1 MAGFGLQKNMV
12 FDWNRTEFRIDRLQ
26 PNGNILLER
35 VEDGCISI
43 VQREELLAEYRNGHI
58 SAKPVTSNLGQAVEK
73 VFSRP
78 LDELS
83 QDVQQEV
90 VRRRKYL
97 QAIFVH
103 GRPIFTKEYLSPLIL
118 QAAEEINDKYPPSV
132 SSIYRWHRRY
142 QRSGDTRSLIP
153 RFDRRGSRNLKQS
166 TLLMQFA
173 SAAIEEAFKISPQAT
188 GSNIYTR
195 LIPKVDIANNAL
207 PSSEQIK
214 PPSLRTLYR
223 MLTRVDS
230 YDHTVLKNG
239 KVTADNRFRVVKL
252 GVQTQRI
259 LERVE
264 IDHTPLDLFLIDE
277 KSWLPL
283 GRPTLTVVIDHYSR
297 MLLGFHLSFDNPS
310 TGAVMGALRH
320 AILPKAPI
328 KQALPDLKTQ
338 HKWVCYGRPD
348 VIVADNGLEFH
359 GKDLDS
365 VAFDLGIRLQY
376 CPKHQ
381 PRFKGVVERYLKTIN
396 YFFAHQLPGTSLA
409 RWHLRGDYDPLKHAV
424 LTLAEFHQIFQ
435 KWVLDDYAQTVHRGM
450 NETPWARWHEGMRH
464 REPELPESVK
474 ALQQRIGK
482 VEERALR
489 NDGIVLHGIRY
500 NSDALA
506 PILRAYGAG
515 TKVRVLYDHED
526 LGDIQVW
533 GPDSADPICVL
544 ALDQGYAHG
553 LTSMQNDLI
562 RAAVREKGASQQN
575 QAALQQAKQ
584 DIINAVES
592 LMGSRKQ
599 RDRRQAAAM
608 RGLSISKPE
617 SSLQFEPN
625 QGKDKSIRDTAKLA
639 KNKEF
644 SPLTLLESDAPP
656 SVIYSFFRPSN
667 RVDEEEK
674 NES

>member
-1 MAGFGLQKNMV
+1 MAGFGLQKNMG
-12 FDWNRTEFRIDRLQ
+12 FNWNGTEFRIDRLQ
-26 PNGNILLER
+26 PNGDVLLER
-35 VEDGCISI
+35 VEDGCVSI
-43 VQREELLAEYRNGHI
+43 VHREHLLAEYRQGNV
-58 SAKPVTSNLGQAVEK
+58 SAKAPVPGSGLTAEN

-83 QDVQQEV
+83 QDVQQEAA
-90 VRRRKYL
+90 RRRHYL
-97 QAIFVH
+97 QAILVH
-103 GRPIFTKEYLSPLIL
+103 GRPVFTKEYLCPLIL
-118 QAAEEINDKYPPSV
+118 QAAAEIGDENPPGI

-142 QRSGDTRSLIP
+142 KNSDDTRALIP
-153 RFDRRGSRNLKQS
+153 RFDRRGSRNLKQCS
-166 TLLMQFA
+166 KLLKFA
-173 SAAIEEAFKISPQAT
+173 SEAIEEAFKVSPQAT
-188 GSNIYTR
+188 GPNIYTR
-195 LIPKVDIANNAL
+195 LIAKIDVANRSL
-207 PSSEQIK
+207 HSSEQIK
-214 PPSLRTLYR
+214 RPSLSTLYR
-223 MLTRVDS
+223 MLTRVES
-230 YDHTVLKNG
+230 YDHAVLKDG
-239 KVTADNRFRVVKL
+239 KNAADKRFRVVKA
-252 GVQTQRI
+252 GVTTERI

-320 AILPKAPI
+320 AILPKTPVM
-328 KQALPDLKTQ
+328 QVLPELEAKHT
-338 HKWVCYGRPD
+338 WACYGRPD
-348 VIVADNGLEFH
+348 VMVVDNGLEFH

-365 VAFDLGIRLQY
+365 VAYDLGIRIQY

-435 KWVLDDYAQTVHRGM
+435 KWILDDYSQTVHRGM
-450 NETPWARWHEGMRH
+450 NETPWARWHDGLRH

-474 ALQQRIGK
+474 ALQQRIGQI
-482 VEERALR
+482 EERALR

-506 PILRAYGAG
+506 PMLRAYGAG

-533 GPDSADPICVL
+533 GPDSAEPVCVL
-544 ALDQGYAHG
+544 ALDQGYARG
-553 LTSMQNDLI
+553 LTALQNDMI
-562 RAAVREKGASQQN
+562 RAAVREKGASQQD
-575 QAALQQAKQ
+575 QTALQQAKQ
-584 DIINAVES
+584 DIIKVVES

-599 RDRRQAAAM
+599 RDRRHAAAI
-608 RGLSISKPE
+608 RGLSMSKAE
-617 SSLQFEPN
+617 SSLQVEPN
-625 QGKDKSIRDTAKLA
+625 QNTDKSIRDVAQSA
-639 KNKEF
+639 QNKQS
-644 SPLTLLESDAPP
+644 SPATPLENDAPP
-656 SVIYSFFRPSN
+656 SVVYSFFQPN
-667 RVDEEEK
+667 KKTDDEGTK
-674 NES
+674 